1 MKPSAGRLDQL
12 LPTFS
17 YGDAVGNHAQALQG
31 IFRGGGFRSEIF
43 AQMRHPKVRALSRDY
58 HDCLM
63 LDDPRNVTFF
73 HFSIGSAL
81 SDFFRCL
88 RSRKVL
94 IYHNITPSEY
104 LRGVNRRA
112 EFECRRGRRELKEF
126 SGRVELALADSEY
139 NRQELKEM
147 GFERAEVL
155 PIIVNFAAC
164 DVPPRRDLLRQYGDG
179 WKNVLHVGRFVPN
192 KKIEDVI
199 KSFAVYKRINPR
211 SRLFLVGTAV
221 SFENYTAAL
230 RGLVERLGVDDV
242 LFPGHVDLR
251 ELCSYYRL
259 ADLYLHMSEHE
270 GFCVPLLEAMYFDVP
285 IVAFRAAAVPHTLGG
300 GGVLVGEKHFDE
312 IGELINLVLSDEG
325 LRAGLIESGRKRL
338 QDFAPAK
345 IEQGLWEIL
354 VRYGFV
360 SKPDPAG

>member
-17 YGDAVGNHAQALQG
+17 FGDAVGNHAQALRA

-43 AQMRHPKVRALSRDY
+43 AQMRHPRVQALSRDY
-58 HDCLM
+58 HDCLA
-63 LDDPRNVTFF
+63 LDDPQNVTFF

-81 SDFFRCL
+81 SDFFRRL

-104 LRGVNRRA
+104 LRGINRRA
-112 EFECRRGRRELKEF
+112 EFECRRGRRELKDF
-126 SGRVELALADSEY
+126 AGRVDLALADSEY
-139 NRQELKEM
+139 NRGELKDM
-147 GFERAEVL
+147 GFDRAEVL
-155 PIIVNFAAC
+155 PIIVNFAAY
-164 DVPPRRDLLRQYGDG
+164 DEPPSRDLLRQYDDG
-179 WKNVLHVGRFVPN
+179 WKNVLHVGRFAPN

-199 KSFAVYKRINPR
+199 KGFAVYKRIHPR
-211 SRLFLVGTAV
+211 SRLFLVGTDV
-221 SFENYTAAL
+221 GFENYTAAL

-251 ELCSYYRL
+251 ELCTYYRL

-270 GFCVPLLEAMYFDVP
+270 GFCVPLLEAMHFGVP
-285 IVAFRAAAVPHTLGG
+285 IVAFRAAAVPHTLGSG
-300 GGVLVGEKHFDE
+300 GILIGEKRFDE

-325 LRAGLIESGRKRL
+325 LRLGLVESGRRRL
-338 QDFAPAK
+338 QDFAPPK
-345 IEQGLWEIL
+345 IERSLWEIL
-354 VRYGFV
+354 VRYGLV
-360 SKPDPAG
+360 SKPGPAG